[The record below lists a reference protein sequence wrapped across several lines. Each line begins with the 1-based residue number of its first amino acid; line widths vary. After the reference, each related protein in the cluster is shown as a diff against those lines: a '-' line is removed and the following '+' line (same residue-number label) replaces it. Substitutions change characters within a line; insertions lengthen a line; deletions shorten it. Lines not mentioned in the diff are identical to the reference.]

1 MKKLSAYE
9 THKSV
14 KETSFYTLDSIF
26 FFWTTLSTNSSM
38 DQGSYAILCA
48 DNNVDAISFAQRG
61 ALLNY
66 LNGKEKSCIYFD
78 TSVPFRYVKPQ
89 FASSL
94 TSGTEEK
101 KETAD
106 AAQVVNSIQY
116 YKRMR
121 SILGNEKIYETR
133 SKVINLNG
141 KTKFKEAIGLIRREV
156 VAPVSHH
163 GEDWKDRMNVDVG
176 NINLDEGFL
185 TRDGDNVDESYAN
198 EAIIIVAPAAGNNV
212 ITMYNVKKFMEEG
225 IYVPSDVIRNTT
237 PLKPQKIV
245 MSRVINGRK
254 MLFRFIDNP
263 LQLNQAE
270 WSHVVCV
277 MAGNQS
283 WQFKGWRYSNPAV
296 LFSRVQGVFIWF
308 SEMEIPPMIKG
319 LSVKLI
325 TINRDVR
332 NMDDIARVQ
341 FWDMIEK
348 EIKTKKTMLLK

>member
-1 MKKLSAYE
+1 M
-9 THKSV
+9 
-14 KETSFYTLDSIF
+14 
-26 FFWTTLSTNSSM
+26 
-38 DQGSYAILCA
+38 
-48 DNNVDAISFAQRG
+48 
-61 ALLNY
+61 
-66 LNGKEKSCIYFD
+66 
-78 TSVPFRYVKPQ
+78 
-89 FASSL
+89 
-94 TSGTEEK
+94 
-101 KETAD
+101 
-106 AAQVVNSIQY
+106 
-116 YKRMR
+116 
-121 SILGNEKIYETR
+121 
-133 SKVINLNG
+133 
-141 KTKFKEAIGLIRREV
+141 
-156 VAPVSHH
+156 
-163 GEDWKDRMNVDVG
+163 
-176 NINLDEGFL
+176 
-185 TRDGDNVDESYAN
+185 
-198 EAIIIVAPAAGNNV
+198 
-212 ITMYNVKKFMEEG
+212 
-225 IYVPSDVIRNTT
+225 
-237 PLKPQKIV
+237 KPQKIV

-296 LFSRVQGVFIWF
+296 LFSRGEDSEIGSLVVQGVFIWF